1 MEHSEAYIS
10 FKNKMMHF
18 QDDIE
23 IIDMFYALIKRDS
36 WENKEKL
43 FDMFDR
49 EKHKSISRYKI
60 CDTNRRIVVTHLR
73 ATMYAAYV
81 KELYE
86 ELTIYLK
93 SIILESYKNATNTP
107 ERIVGNHSFNMPATE
122 ILKSVRDGN
131 IEKTVIDNIFQSLEK
146 ERSTRSLIEKAC
158 KKLGIEI
165 EKELIS
171 SAVSYLDIRHKL
183 VHADGYAD
191 ESFRKEHPNIEY
203 TNRSY
208 IKLTYRILSDMRQT
222 IFDLVEAIDGDGLR
236 KKLLKD
242 HSKR

>member
-23 IIDMFYALIKRDS
+23 IVDMFYALIKRDNL
-36 WENKEKL
+36 ENKEKL

-49 EKHKSISRYKI
+49 KKHKSIARYRI
-60 CDTNRRIVVTHLR
+60 CDANREIVVTHLR

-93 SIILESYKNATNTP
+93 GVILESYKNATNTP
-107 ERIVGNHSFNMPATE
+107 ERIVGNHSFNMSATE
-122 ILKSVRDGN
+122 VLKRIRDGN
-131 IEKTVIDNIFQSLEK
+131 IEKTVIDNIFQSLER

-158 KKLGIEI
+158 KKLGIEV
-165 EKELIS
+165 EKELIN

-191 ESFRKEHPNIEY
+191 EAFRKGHPHLEY
-203 TNRSY
+203 TNRFY

-222 IFDLVEAIDGDGLR
+222 IFDLVEAIDEDGLR
-236 KKLLKD
+236 KELLKD
-242 HSKR
+242 HIKR